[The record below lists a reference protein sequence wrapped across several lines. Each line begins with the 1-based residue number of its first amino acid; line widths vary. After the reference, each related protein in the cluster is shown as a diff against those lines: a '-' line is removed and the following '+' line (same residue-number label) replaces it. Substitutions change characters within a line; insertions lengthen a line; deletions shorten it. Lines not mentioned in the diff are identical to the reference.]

1 MELNVEYFREV
12 LIRKD
17 ITNRE
22 FARLAGI
29 CHTSVTKILNKNMK
43 AGIKTCK
50 AIRQVLKDEPVDKLY
65 IKKRY

>member
-12 LIRKD
+12 LIKKD

-22 FARLAGI
+22 FARMAGI

-43 AGIKTCK
+43 AGMKTCK
-50 AIRQVLKDEPVDKLY
+50 AIRGALKDEPINKLF
-65 IKKRY
+65 I

>member
-22 FARLAGI
+22 FARLVGI

-43 AGIKTCK
+43 AGMKTSK
-50 AIRQVLKDEPVDKLY
+50 AIRLALKDEPVDKLF
-65 IKKRY
+65 I

>member
-12 LIRKD
+12 LVRKD

-22 FARLAGI
+22 FARLTGI

-43 AGIKTCK
+43 AGMKTSK
-50 AIRQVLKDEPVDKLY
+50 AIRQVLKDEPVDKLF
-65 IKKRY
+65 I

>member
-29 CHTSVTKILNKNMK
+29 CLTCVTKILNKNMK
-43 AGIKTCK
+43 AGMKTSK
-50 AIRQVLKDEPVDKLY
+50 AIRQVLKDEPLDK
-65 IKKRY
+65 IFI

>member
-12 LIRKD
+12 LGRKD

-43 AGIKTCK
+43 AGMKTSK
-50 AIRQVLKDEPVDKLY
+50 AIRLALKDEPVDKLF
-65 IKKRY
+65 I

>member
-12 LIRKD
+12 LIKKD

-22 FARLAGI
+22 FARMAGI

-43 AGIKTCK
+43 AGMKTCK
-50 AIRQVLKDEPVDKLY
+50 AIRGALQDEPVNKLF
-65 IKKRY
+65 I